1 MAAAGRFKL
10 NSLRQ
15 FLRPDGNSIA
25 EQSRENTVLGSVD
38 DKNAATHAH
47 EPISGSNGSDE
58 IQPAEF
64 PAQDAQE
71 GVRRVEAI
79 TLAWSRTSLIVTYM
93 CFYLLYFVNAF
104 QFSIT
109 ANLTPYVTSGFE
121 YHSLIPVIYIVSSV
135 MTGAAYLPIAKMLDI
150 WGRPEAFLFMV
161 SLGTLGLI
169 LQAACTNIQTF
180 CAAQVFT
187 SIGFTGMIYSV
198 DVMTADTSK
207 LKNRG
212 LAFAFTS
219 SPYMVTAFAGPSA
232 AEGFYEDINWRW
244 AFGTFAIVT
253 PFVAAP
259 LYLVMQYNL
268 RKAKKQGLLDRP
280 KSGRTLF
287 QSIWFYIIEFDAFGV
302 ILLATGLVLFL
313 LPFSLAQ
320 STADDWE
327 SGSIIAMLVV
337 GFVLLLGFAVFER
350 YLAPKPFIPYQL
362 LISRTILGAL
372 LLDAVYQ
379 IAYYCWGSYFSSF
392 LQVVN
397 NLTIAQAGYVSSTF
411 DIISGLWLLFVGFL
425 MRVTGRFKWLLL
437 GAVPLY
443 MLGVGLMIH
452 FRRPHTNIGYI
463 IMCQILIAFAGST
476 MILCQQ
482 VAVMAAAEHGQIAAV
497 LAMLGLFGYMG
508 GAVGNSICGAIWT
521 HSLPGALQR
530 LLPENLKPEWETIY
544 GDLTV
549 QLSYPMGSPAREAI
563 MEAYGIAQRRMLI
576 AGTSVMG
583 LALFFVLMI
592 RNINISK
599 NAQVKGVLF

>member
-1 MAAAGRFKL
+1 MSAAGRFKL

-15 FLRPDGNSIA
+15 FLRPDDNNIA
-25 EQSRENTVLGSVD
+25 EQSRESTVLESTD
-38 DKNAATHAH
+38 DKNTATHAH
-47 EPISGSNGSDE
+47 DPISSSNGSDE
-58 IQPAEF
+58 VQPEL

-79 TLAWSRTSLIVTYM
+79 TLAWSKTSLIITYI

-232 AEGFYEDINWRW
+232 SEGFYEDINWRW

-259 LYLVMQYNL
+259 LYFVMQYNL

-337 GFVLLLGFAVFER
+337 GFVLLLAFVVFER
-350 YLAPKPFIPYQL
+350 YLAPKPFTPYQL
-362 LISRTILGAL
+362 LVSRTILGAL

-437 GAVPLY
+437 CAVPLY

-521 HSLPGALQR
+521 HSLPSALQR

-592 RNINISK
+592 RDINISK
-599 NAQVKGVLF
+599 NAQVKGVVF

>member
-1 MAAAGRFKL
+1 
-10 NSLRQ
+10 
-15 FLRPDGNSIA
+15 
-25 EQSRENTVLGSVD
+25 
-38 DKNAATHAH
+38 
-47 EPISGSNGSDE
+47 
-58 IQPAEF
+58 
-64 PAQDAQE
+64 
-71 GVRRVEAI
+71 
-79 TLAWSRTSLIVTYM
+79 
-93 CFYLLYFVNAF
+93 
-104 QFSIT
+104 
-109 ANLTPYVTSGFE
+109 
-121 YHSLIPVIYIVSSV
+121 